1 MFHMKQKKRGGGPAR
16 EAGTGGEC
24 RRHAAGS
31 RKDGRSEPIQW
42 PGVPAAPALSA
53 RKAGFGGECRRHA
66 AGSRCV
72 RRLRR
77 SNRPGP
83 PPRLRGGAFV
93 HFPPAESGQKGRRG
107 AFVPKAKCPPEP
119 PVRPRRGWLLQHP
132 SPASAAGLRFSLW
145 GTKDERHIP
154 APWLPL
160 TRELSPQATEGE
172 NSQSVCSGYP
182 ALRRPAVSLPPSNP
196 PGLPP
201 PSSEGGKTKDGSCP
215 FVLCPKRGGFT
226 GGTWFLSPA
235 QTAPGHCFM

>member
-1 MFHMKQKKRGGGPAR
+1 M
-16 EAGTGGEC
+16 
-24 RRHAAGS
+24 
-31 RKDGRSEPIQW
+31 
-42 PGVPAAPALSA
+42 
-53 RKAGFGGECRRHA
+53 
-66 AGSRCV
+66 

-107 AFVPKAKCPPEP
+107 ALAPRAKCPPDP
-119 PVRPRRGWLLQHP
+119 PFAHAEDGFCSTPAPRLPRGF
-132 SPASAAGLRFSLW
+132 AFSLW
-145 GTKDERHIP
+145 GTEGERHIP

-172 NSQSVCSGYP
+172 NSQPVRSGYP

-201 PSSEGGKTKDGSCP
+201 PSSEGGKTSGGRRR
-215 FVLCPKRGGFT
+215 RGRAKKK
-226 GGTWFLSPA
+226 LPPQRSA
-235 QTAPGHCFM
+235 AGHCFM